1 MNEQMK
7 KALEPLSKFWEGTSS
22 IVKKIIIGSFIGI
35 IIIAIILSI
44 LLNSKDYVVIFE
56 QLPDSE
62 SSEII
67 ATLSEM
73 NTEVRLDGA
82 GNIMVLEEDE
92 SRVRMELATQG
103 YPKNGLSY
111 YLIEQGS
118 GMLTT
123 DYERKQYVNMQLQE
137 RIAASIRTLEGVKDA
152 VVTITTPEEK
162 AFYLQ
167 EKEVPT
173 ASVIIHMKPGSSLNQ
188 AQVLGIQNLIAK
200 SVSGLTKENIAL
212 SDSQGNDLVGDLI
225 GNNSGLNKLNIT
237 REIENDIRKKIY
249 TVLEGPYS
257 LSQLKISVT
266 ATVNIDPLVREE
278 TIYTPSPD
286 GDNSG
291 VIKEETRTE
300 ETSSSTQTDGGVPG
314 TTSNAEIPIYPTGGS
329 NGSGSSSSSSEN
341 IKYQVSE
348 VKSQT
353 QREGAVIEAISIG
366 IAIDK
371 PTFNPGERESVT
383 ELVAFAAGVAPENIT
398 VQNFEFY
405 QDDADEPVFSDNLGG
420 VRGIDPKYIYLGIA
434 ALIVLIIIGIII
446 YKIISRKRKEEQAL
460 DLRIGAEDGEGEALD
475 SLFGEPEKEKVKQI
489 VPLQDEKRKEII
501 DFAKE
506 NPEITAQMIKTWLKS
521 END

>member
-67 ATLSEM
+67 AALSEM

-300 ETSSSTQTDGGVPG
+300 E
-314 TTSNAEIPIYPTGGS
+314 
-329 NGSGSSSSSSEN
+329 
-341 IKYQVSE
+341 
-348 VKSQT
+348 
-353 QREGAVIEAISIG
+353 
-366 IAIDK
+366 
-371 PTFNPGERESVT
+371 
-383 ELVAFAAGVAPENIT
+383 
-398 VQNFEFY
+398 
-405 QDDADEPVFSDNLGG
+405 
-420 VRGIDPKYIYLGIA
+420 
-434 ALIVLIIIGIII
+434 
-446 YKIISRKRKEEQAL
+446 
-460 DLRIGAEDGEGEALD
+460 
-475 SLFGEPEKEKVKQI
+475 
-489 VPLQDEKRKEII
+489 
-501 DFAKE
+501 
-506 NPEITAQMIKTWLKS
+506 M
-521 END
+521 